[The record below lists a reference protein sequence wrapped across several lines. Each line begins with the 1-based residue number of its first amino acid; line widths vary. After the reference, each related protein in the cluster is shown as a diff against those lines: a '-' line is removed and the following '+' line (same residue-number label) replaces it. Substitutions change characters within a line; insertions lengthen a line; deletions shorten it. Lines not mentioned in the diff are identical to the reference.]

1 MGANESKLKYKNY
14 VYKIADS
21 TRQIPPNSQYWSFF
35 WREPN
40 SAAEIYSLLTNT
52 DIRSLRDANIDQ
64 FILLIKIVCHR
75 LIYLSSLKNITWEK
89 FPKNELLNCLR
100 ILTRILPFLYEAPE
114 YQIREKELFWSLP
127 KDQLSNADTQNT
139 KSNPI
144 PLGAKLIFTAMDLLF
159 TTDLTVPSNL
169 SKNTTTIN
177 FANNT
182 DYIIWEPGISQ
193 NAKFQE
199 PNTEIDCNRL
209 EILRFLNVLCS
220 QCLYKSI
227 SNIIPVGSRYLTV
240 LVTSI
245 DKIEILTF
253 ISSLLNLTCR
263 STKSDTRVNGLEF
276 SNSKFKELRTLMVTN
291 AIQLLTLCVV
301 YPLPKL
307 DLKFLID
314 LKILE
319 SKPINLVRFYCGKLY
334 KDNELEIIEH
344 GLLDILCKTT
354 YDTSDSNSNNSN
366 SSNGSGANNSNNNSY
381 SGSYS
386 INNNNNKS
394 VNDSS
399 NELSSGFSTAGLT
412 NLVKGTFM
420 SNSQPSIWSVELVF
434 LFWEF
439 YQCNKKFRTYIA
451 NKRGPSILIN
461 LLYYIYNYQN
471 NDKYKNFVR
480 VCCYLTLF
488 LSYDPIIS
496 RKLVSHF
503 PRDEYNRLPQNF
515 KISTGPTTYR
525 DFITTQT
532 CSMLTIETPVILIPT
547 MVEWLFN
554 VMPLQANQYNPEF
567 ETPTRSSVSTEGRT
581 SQPAMMSNR
590 RSSSSYGDAS
600 LLFNAGTGDNGA
612 RDISI
617 NNSLFLSYQASV
629 SLTTVIHKFSS
640 AQFLKAN
647 NINIDL
653 LALVLRSICHSIC
666 RYPKQSCI
674 LLYVIA
680 RNFHAYEGIERT
692 LARLSDNDDETN
704 VGGDPN
710 NNSQQS
716 LIISDNGNNGGYTNP
731 TPSGGTQRQISTA
744 SISSVNSSPIN
755 KSLYVNDDTIEP
767 LPLDPIKEASV
778 ETTNNMVTG
787 GNTSTVDNNDDNIE
801 VMKPKLPVGM
811 SIKAKS
817 KIPYNL
823 PLQETWTGSHALTI
837 ILNHVRKIR
846 EQLPHINN
854 VEMVTSIQKIHDM
867 DFSEII
873 ENEVPS
879 EYLNNRTEFEPL
891 KFTWSNL
898 SLGWYESVLW
908 GSIYISNETCK
919 QKNFIDFSQPFN
931 TIKKVSQ
938 NLSNLG
944 FSKWTSAWSGG
955 NTNNSVKNNSNLRKN
970 GGNNNN
976 NNNNNYNHNGNMS
989 TTNSIESLEEYVDN
1003 CTINQSIWEGTRI
1016 TLFKI
1021 RTFNQNGVDT
1031 TNQSQGLSSSMG
1043 VNSTTRMN
1051 KAGDSNS
1058 ESLIRR
1064 LSNMNF
1070 RNNSVSNPPLNRT
1083 NSNISVSSLSS
1094 INTTAATNPNFNNTG
1109 NGYSVSSPTISAPNS
1124 PIFSPN
1130 SNLFKNSNP
1139 FSNGTNLPNNGSN
1152 NNSARPSLD
1161 RRSSIDSFNSYYN
1174 NSNNNNNSNNT
1185 NNNNNNSV
1193 DDFDDISSFQLKLTP
1208 RNANHSRVSISG
1220 GRVTPSSVP
1229 NTPILSPVMSNE
1241 RR

>member
-21 TRQIPPNSQYWSFF
+21 TRQIPPNSPYWSFF

-75 LIYLSSLKNITWEK
+75 LIYLSNLKSITWEK
-89 FPKNELLNCLR
+89 FPKTELLNCIR

-114 YQIREKELFWSLP
+114 YQIREKELFWSQP
-127 KDQLSNADTQNT
+127 KNQPSNDDSQNT
-139 KSNPI
+139 HSNPI
-144 PLGAKLIFTAMDLLF
+144 PLGAKLIFTVMDLLF
-159 TTDLTVPSNL
+159 TTDLTVPSNI
-169 SKNTTTIN
+169 SKKRETIN

-245 DKIEILTF
+245 EKIEILTF

-263 STKSDTRVNGLEF
+263 STKSDTKINGLEF

-291 AIQLLTLCVV
+291 AIQLLTLCIV

-314 LKILE
+314 LKIIE

-334 KDNELEIIEH
+334 KDNELELIEH
-344 GLLDILCKTT
+344 GLLDVLCKPT
-354 YDTSDSNSNNSN
+354 YETSDSNNSSNNSI
-366 SSNGSGANNSNNNSY
+366 NGTNTNNNSY

-386 INNNNNKS
+386 ISNNNNKS
-394 VNDSS
+394 ITDNS
-399 NELSSGFSTAGLT
+399 NESSSGFSTAGLT

-420 SNSQPSIWSVELVF
+420 SNTQPSIWSVELVF

-439 YQCNKKFRTYIA
+439 YQCNKKFRIYIA
-451 NKRGPSILIN
+451 NKRGPSILLN
-461 LLYYIYNYQN
+461 LLYYIYNYRN

-503 PRDEYNRLPQNF
+503 PRDEYNKLPQNF

-532 CSMLTIETPVILIPT
+532 CNMLTIETPMILIPT

-554 VMPLQANQYNPEF
+554 VMPLQANQHNHES
-567 ETPTRSSVSTEGRT
+567 ETSTRSSISTDGTT
-581 SQPAMMSNR
+581 SEPTMMSNR
-590 RSSSSYGDAS
+590 RSSSSYGDTS

-612 RDISI
+612 KDISL

-640 AQFLKAN
+640 PQFLKAN

-680 RNFHAYEGIERT
+680 RNFHAYEAIERT
-692 LARLSDNDDETN
+692 LAKLSDNDDDAIGE
-704 VGGDPN
+704 PN

-716 LIISDNGNNGGYTNP
+716 LTISDNGNNGGYTNS
-731 TPSGGTQRQISTA
+731 TPNGGAQRQISTA

-778 ETTNNMVTG
+778 ETTNSMVT
-787 GNTSTVDNNDDNIE
+787 GNTSTVDNSDDNIE

-817 KIPYNL
+817 KVPYNL

-846 EQLPHINN
+846 DQLPHINN

-931 TIKKVSQ
+931 AFKKVGQ

-944 FSKWTSAWSGG
+944 FSKWTSAWSGNNNASG
-955 NTNNSVKNNSNLRKN
+955 NNNSNARNN
-970 GGNNNN
+970 GGNGNNNN
-976 NNNNNYNHNGNMS
+976 GNNNNNYNNG
-989 TTNSIESLEEYVDN
+989 NSIESLEEYVDN
-1003 CTINQSIWEGTRI
+1003 CTISQSIWEGTRI

-1031 TNQSQGLSSSMG
+1031 TNQSQGGLPSSMG
-1043 VNSTTRMN
+1043 INGNTRMN
-1051 KAGDSNS
+1051 KANDLNS

-1083 NSNISVSSLSS
+1083 NSNISVNSLSS
-1094 INTTAATNPNFNNTG
+1094 INTTATATNANNTS

-1139 FSNGTNLPNNGSN
+1139 FSNGTILTNNGSN

-1174 NSNNNNNSNNT
+1174 NSNNNNNSNTN

-1193 DDFDDISSFQLKLTP
+1193 DDFEDISSFQLKLTP
-1208 RNANHSRVSISG
+1208 RNTNHPKGSVS
-1220 GRVTPSSVP
+1220 GRITPRSDP
-1229 NTPILSPVMSNE
+1229 NTPVLSPVMSNE